1 MCLWSFTSAYLQIFT
16 FLSLAYYYCSFSTTD
31 TSTTTIFFVI
41 FNKMNT
47 YISSLH
53 IRFMSSYMCNLF
65 VALKS
70 SQSDLNKVGLPE
82 NTTAV
87 VSLAGQNILDPLR
100 RWTEGFKQNVWASRV
115 NTTRWDFIIIILCL
129 FFLFPNLDM

>member
-1 MCLWSFTSAYLQIFT
+1 MIFLWSHLNLTIQVTHYITVFIFMIDKHT
-16 FLSLAYYYCSFSTTD
+16 FSCLT
-31 TSTTTIFFVI
+31 FFI
-41 FNKMNT
+41 YFLKT
-47 YISSLH
+47 
-53 IRFMSSYMCNLF
+53 
-65 VALKS
+65 ALKS

-129 FFLFPNLDM
+129 FFLFLNLDM